1 MHTFALILQ
10 ESWFLIKGLRLYIY
24 SKYELSAKVKS
35 MVLRNDVFTT
45 ARYHYSNTDHDYH
58 LRLGP

>member
-1 MHTFALILQ
+1 MCRDRYTHLVLTLQ
-10 ESWFLIKGLRLYIY
+10 ESWFLIKALRH
-24 SKYELSAKVKS
+24 ELSAKVES

-58 LRLGP
+58 IILGP